1 MLHHLHSSLQAHIAA
16 GNVTVRQHP
25 SAELYILNYAQT
37 VQYNGLWDEHTL
49 ACRGLIL
56 DGQGQVVARP
66 FPKFFNLDEYG
77 PEWTPPAEPFV
88 AYEKL
93 DGSLGI
99 LYWIDGEPFIA
110 TRGSF
115 ASEQAVWASASLRT
129 HYAHALPHLD
139 RSQTYLF
146 EIIYPE
152 NRIVVDYGNRT
163 ELVLLAVIDT
173 ATGVEWGNVPN
184 VGFPVVRRFDGLT
197 DLAQI
202 RAMHIDNEEGFVLRF
217 ASGLRVKMKFAEYVR
232 LHRLLT
238 QVSTKTIW
246 EYMAT
251 NQSIDAMLDNVPDE
265 FYAWVRATVADLQ
278 ARYAAIE
285 SECRAALRTHETRKE
300 TALYFQTQ
308 PYPGILFQMHDG
320 KDYTKAIWRLVKPEF
335 EKPFRSEHTTFTP

>member
-1 MLHHLHSSLQAHIAA
+1 MLHYLHPALRQHIEA
-16 GNVTVRQHP
+16 GNVIVRKHP

-56 DGQGQVVARP
+56 DAEGQVVARP

-99 LYWIDGEPFIA
+99 LYWLDDEAHIA

-115 ASEQAVWASASLRT
+115 ASEQAQWASARLRT
-129 HYAHALPHLD
+129 HYAHAIPHLD
-139 RSQTYLF
+139 RSKTYLF

-152 NRIVVDYGNRT
+152 NRIVLDYRDRA
-163 ELVLLAVIDT
+163 ELVLLAVLDT
-173 ATGVEWGNVPN
+173 ATGVESDNVPDI
-184 VGFPVVRRFDGLT
+184 GFPLVRRFDGLT

-202 RAMHIDNEEGFVLRF
+202 RAMHVDNEEGFVLRYQ
-217 ASGLRVKMKFAEYVR
+217 SGLRVKIKFAEYVR
-232 LHRLLT
+232 LHRILT
-238 QVSTKTIW
+238 QVSTLSIW
-246 EYMAT
+246 EYLAT
-251 NQSIDAMLDNVPDE
+251 NQPFDEVLEKVPDE
-265 FYAWVRATVADLQ
+265 FYEWVRATVADLQ
-278 ARYAAIE
+278 ARYTAIE
-285 SECRAALRTHETRKE
+285 SECRAALRTYPTRKE

-308 PYPGILFQMHDG
+308 PHPGVLFQMHDG
-320 KDYTKAIWRLVKPEF
+320 KDYSKAIWRLIKPEYS
-335 EKPFRSEHTTFTP
+335 KPFSMNVQ